1 MILIKEE
8 NMREIKPGMQLWW
21 NQKFAVVDFFKRKYG
36 EPVECFRIESIHNFN
51 TCNFK
56 IYSPHRLIAIRVS
69 SGNVEK
75 WFSES
80 YFKTSPD

>member
-1 MILIKEE
+1 MISIKEE
-8 NMREIKPGMQLWW
+8 DMRKIKPGMQLWW
-21 NQKFAVVDFFKRKYG
+21 NRKFAIVDFFKRKYG
-36 EPVECFRIESIHNFN
+36 EPVECFRIESIR
-51 TCNFK
+51 NFK
-56 IYSPHRLIAIRVS
+56 VYSPHRLIAIRVS